1 MTKPK
6 ETDRL
11 IDDLDASVS
20 MLGRLFTARHG
31 EMCCESGLSSA
42 QLLLMRALGEIDR
55 PLKVSDVASALG
67 VKAPAASTMVEGLER
82 KGMLARQS
90 DPDDRRVSL
99 LSLTDA
105 GRDALAEAE
114 EERREHLRRYA
125 SILSEEDIRT
135 LVRIHKTLID
145 AMVAERI

>member
-1 MTKPK
+1 MTKAK

-31 EMCCESGLSSA
+31 EMCCESGLSGP
-42 QLLLMRALGEIDR
+42 QMLLLRTLAEIGR
-55 PLKVSDVASALG
+55 PLKVSDVASAMG

-82 KGMLARQS
+82 KGMLERHS

-99 LSLTDA
+99 LTMTDA
-105 GRDALAEAE
+105 GRGALAEAE

-135 LVRIHKTLID
+135 LVRIHKTLIE
-145 AMVAERI
+145 AMVSERI